1 MLCSASAQT
10 PKFGSVKAEDFNV
23 SCPYDA
29 SANAVFV
36 FKNTEC
42 SMSINSSG
50 RILVVTKT
58 KARIK
63 ILKEE
68 GKDEATRTLTLYNNP
83 KKPSSDNHQIS
94 NISATAYNLVDGK
107 VVKTGMNS
115 KYVFEKQV
123 SDKRME
129 VKFTVPDA
137 KVGSIIEYKYEITAP
152 LYFPTWY
159 A

>member
-68 GKDEATRTLTLYNNP
+68 GKDEATRTLTL
-83 KKPSSDNHQIS
+83 
-94 NISATAYNLVDGK
+94 
-107 VVKTGMNS
+107 
-115 KYVFEKQV
+115 
-123 SDKRME
+123 
-129 VKFTVPDA
+129 
-137 KVGSIIEYKYEITAP
+137 
-152 LYFPTWY
+152 
-159 A
+159 